1 MARSVVRPEFGPALP
16 ELLASWPRVLRLGVV
31 ALALSAVAVVAAL
44 WARSH
49 SDPLTRIIVARPVAF
64 NIGYQSPFTRR
75 TPLRGEIVR
84 LADRDQWLS
93 VSELRLPPFRGDV
106 AGILPL
112 YATGI
117 ERELAAGRPGFQL
130 RGEGRANI
138 NAIQGYGFTY
148 IVRAQG
154 GRRRYGQQLFL
165 PVDATSRSGV
175 TIALEADASPAV
187 TNPDMVGRTGPLKV
201 SLRSFR
207 FGTETP

>member
-16 ELLASWPRVLRLGVV
+16 ELLAPLPRALRRGLAV
-31 ALALSAVAVVAAL
+31 AALLALGAIAAL

-75 TPLRGEIVR
+75 ALLRGEIVR

-112 YATGI
+112 YATGV
-117 ERELAAGRPGFQL
+117 ERAMAAGRPGFQV
-130 RGEGRANI
+130 RSEGRANV

-148 IVRAQG
+148 IVRAPG

-207 FGTETP
+207 FGTQTP